1 MKTLLNLLIKLGLA
15 CSVLYIVLIA
25 AAVLLDGQVFE
36 FEKHHVFVKDMGI
49 ILEES
54 ERMRLALPGLSLVRQ
69 FYIAAM
75 NLGMENLG
83 TQGIYKVFAKMN
95 NIDL

>member
-1 MKTLLNLLIKLGLA
+1 MMKTLLNLLIKLGLA

-49 ILEES
+49 H
-54 ERMRLALPGLSLVRQ
+54 
-69 FYIAAM
+69 
-75 NLGMENLG
+75 
-83 TQGIYKVFAKMN
+83 IYNKQITHEFVADPN
-95 NIDL
+95 EI